1 MRFFKVMT
9 HTNDKAEEIILSE
22 YFKINDKQV
31 DQFLK
36 DTLEL
41 DMYDQ
46 KVTLKECQVAKDRW
60 ECPVGDFVVV
70 EYFNEKEFDKM
81 NEFRTPAPKKKK

>member
-9 HTNDKAEEIILSE
+9 YTNDRGEDVILSE
-22 YFKINDKQV
+22 YFKIADKQAE
-31 DQFLK
+31 QFLK

-41 DMYDQ
+41 DMFDE
-46 KVTLKECQVAKDRW
+46 KVSLKECQVAKDRW
-60 ECPVGDFVVV
+60 ECPVGDFIVV

-81 NEFRTPAPKKKK
+81 NEYRVVAPKK

>member
-22 YFKINDKQV
+22 YFKINDKQA

-81 NEFRTPAPKKKK
+81 NEFRTPAPKK

>member
-9 HTNDKAEEIILSE
+9 HTNDRGEEIVLSE

-41 DMYDQ
+41 DMYDE

-60 ECPVGDFVVV
+60 ECPVGDFVIV

-81 NEFRTPAPKKKK
+81 NEYRSPAAKSK

>member
-9 HTNDKAEEIILSE
+9 HTNDRGEDIILSE

-46 KVTLKECQVAKDRW
+46 KVTLKECQIAKDRW

-81 NEFRTPAPKKKK
+81 TEYRSLAPKK

>member
-9 HTNDKAEEIILSE
+9 FTNDKADDITLIE
-22 YFKINDKQV
+22 YFKIADKQA

-41 DMYDQ
+41 DMFDE
-46 KVTLKECQVAKDRW
+46 KVSLKECQVAKDRW
-60 ECPVGDFVVV
+60 ECPVGDFAVV
-70 EYFNEKEFDKM
+70 EYFNEKEFDKLKEHRL
-81 NEFRTPAPKKKK
+81 NYHQR

>member
-9 HTNDKAEEIILSE
+9 HTNDRGEEIVLSE

-41 DMYDQ
+41 DMYDE

-81 NEFRTPAPKKKK
+81 NEYRSPAAKSK

>member
-9 HTNDKAEEIILSE
+9 LTNDRGEDIILSE

-46 KVTLKECQVAKDRW
+46 NVTLKECQVAKDRW
-60 ECPVGDFVVV
+60 ECPVGDFTIV

-81 NEFRTPAPKKKK
+81 TEYRSPAPKK

>member
-9 HTNDKAEEIILSE
+9 HTNDRGEDIILSE

-46 KVTLKECQVAKDRW
+46 KVTLKECQIAKDRW

-70 EYFNEKEFDKM
+70 EYFNEQEFDKM
-81 NEFRTPAPKKKK
+81 TEYRSPAPKK

>member
-9 HTNDKAEEIILSE
+9 HTNDRGEDIILSE
-22 YFKINDKQV
+22 YFKIHDKQV

-46 KVTLKECQVAKDRW
+46 NVTLKECQVAKNRW
-60 ECPVGDFVVV
+60 ECPVGDFVIV
-70 EYFNEKEFDKM
+70 EYFNEKEFDKL
-81 NEFRTPAPKKKK
+81 NEFRTPASKK

>member
-9 HTNDKAEEIILSE
+9 HTNDKGEDIILSE
-22 YFKINDKQV
+22 YFKIHDKQV

-46 KVTLKECQVAKDRW
+46 NVTLKECQVAKDRW
-60 ECPVGDFVVV
+60 ECPVGDFVIV
-70 EYFNEKEFDKM
+70 EYFNEKEFDKL
-81 NEFRTPAPKKKK
+81 NEFRTPASKK

>member
-9 HTNDKAEEIILSE
+9 HTNDRGEDIILSE

-46 KVTLKECQVAKDRW
+46 KVTLKECQIAKDRW

-81 NEFRTPAPKKKK
+81 NEYRSPAPKK